1 MGSRFWL
8 PLPWKVYK
16 YLLCVG
22 SSMFSKLGAYRN
34 AVGAARKHVVNW
46 PELVLKAVLDS
57 NGVFRSK
64 AGGSIS
70 CDGKALLRQLTRLE
84 SVWRF
89 YGDALGV
96 IRFEKTSLVIP
107 NYFGREFRIPLNARG
122 VSPPKFFLKLYP
134 FSVNGEV
141 VLDIGAYLG
150 DTPLMWL
157 YRGAKSV
164 IAVEPVPAHFQY
176 LRKNVAG
183 LPVIPLQASLGIQ
196 TPEIPSLIGSASY
209 GIKEAENQTTDFLS
223 TPIVS
228 LIYLV
233 NTYNPT
239 VVKLNC
245 EGCEH
250 YVLDELVLLP
260 KYNVKYLAVQFHSMK
275 KIKLRDS
282 LDFLE
287 KKLGKGMV
295 TSSSNDKVTVYWS
308 F

>member
-1 MGSRFWL
+1 
-8 PLPWKVYK
+8 
-16 YLLCVG
+16 
-22 SSMFSKLGAYRN
+22 MFARVTAWFH

-46 PELVLKAVLDS
+46 PELVLKAVSSSD
-57 NGVFRSK
+57 GVFRSR
-64 AGGSIS
+64 AGGTLS
-70 CDGKALLRQLTRLE
+70 CNGKALLRQLARLE
-84 SVWRF
+84 GVWRF
-89 YGDALGV
+89 YGDVLGV

-107 NYFGREFRIPLNARG
+107 NYFGRAFRIPLNAWG
-122 VSPPKFFLKLYP
+122 VSPPKFFLKRYP
-134 FSVNGEV
+134 FSVNSEV

-164 IAVEPVPAHFQY
+164 IAVEPVPEHFQY

-250 YVLDELVLLP
+250 YVLDELALLP
-260 KYNVKYLAVQFHSMK
+260 KYNVKHMAVQFHPMK

-295 TSSSNDKVTVYWS
+295 TSSSNDRVTVYWS